1 MKDID
6 FITLT
11 NAATQSPVLI
21 RGDEILSVLT
31 DDQGITRIYTPNLGY
46 YLVKES
52 VEIVADILSKLFGT
66 FVINKGLFNA
76 LKEGAADA

>member
-1 MKDID
+1 MEVN
-6 FITLT
+6 FIVLT
-11 NAATQSPVLI
+11 NAATGGPVMI
-21 RGDEILSVLT
+21 RASEILSVLT

-52 VEIVADILSKLFGT
+52 VEEVSYILERMFGT
-66 FVINKGLFNA
+66 MIINKGLFDV

>member
-1 MKDID
+1 MEVN
-6 FITLT
+6 FIVLT
-11 NAATQSPVLI
+11 NAATGGPVMI
-21 RGDEILSVLT
+21 RSSEILSVLT

-66 FVINKGLFNA
+66 FVINKGLFTA